1 MIFYNRQ
8 FFNRWRVKME
18 VVAINVDIKVL
29 VENRHLYTDD
39 VKYNSLIVS
48 NLCNKKINLLAFDT
62 YALLDDDYKLKLF
75 RSNVNFYNYILMKD
89 GLYKIRIMDD
99 FQYQPTDLRC
109 WGDCVV
115 SYFIYMFV
123 ICGNKILTI
132 VE

>member
-1 MIFYNRQ
+1 
-8 FFNRWRVKME
+8 ME
-18 VVAINVDIKVL
+18 VVAINVDIKLL
-29 VENRHLYTDD
+29 VDNRHLYTDD

-48 NLCNKKINLLAFDT
+48 NLFNKKINLLDFDT

-99 FQYQPTDLRC
+99 FQYQSTDLRC
-109 WGDCVV
+109 WEDCIL
-115 SYFIYMFV
+115 SYFINMFYD
-123 ICGNKILTI
+123 ICGGNKILTI